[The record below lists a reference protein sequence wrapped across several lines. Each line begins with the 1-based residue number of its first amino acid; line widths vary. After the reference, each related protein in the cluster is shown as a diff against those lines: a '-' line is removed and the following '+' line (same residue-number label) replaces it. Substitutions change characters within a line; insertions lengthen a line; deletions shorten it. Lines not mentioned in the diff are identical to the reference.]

1 MAEVT
6 RSIEYDGE
14 TPLLVIR
21 RKIDPQGCIPFA
33 IRVNDLWQYSYDHN
47 ENFDRNMYW
56 LCSAIMDRFGLG
68 IVTSQK
74 MAEIATVIEDGIDD
88 LLKAPPK
95 QRIVDAALRDA
106 LAAAADSAVF
116 DGKTVHMDIVVQ

>member
-74 MAEIATVIEDGIDD
+74 MASRS
-88 LLKAPPK
+88 LRLKSNGRQFIYLTGRP
-95 QRIVDAALRDA
+95 
-106 LAAAADSAVF
+106 
-116 DGKTVHMDIVVQ
+116 